1 MFCQTCNSPAVAG
14 ATFCGNCGGSTFSQ
28 QVQTLESTNSAP
40 RRNLAVIIMKSLAI
54 PSAGHLVSAFAWSHM
69 GSIRALESSWAS
81 TSHVLDYLVIA
92 AGVLYLVAHI
102 MDFKYAR
109 IVRGAWSWSL
119 ELTGVVLILAS
130 AVVTAVA
137 VHYSSF
143 SYFYSGSNFS
153 KGGSTA
159 TYFLQGTGI
168 LLFAIAVLLSG
179 LRSRKLN
186 K

>member
-28 QVQTLESTNSAP
+28 QLQTQVSVYAAP

-54 PSAGHLVSAFAWSHM
+54 PAAGHLVSTFAWSYM
-69 GSIRALESSWAS
+69 GRIRAFESTWAS
-81 TSHVLDYLVIA
+81 TSRTMDYLVIA

-102 MDFKYAR
+102 MDFKYSR

-130 AVVTAVA
+130 AVVTAAA
-137 VHYSSF
+137 VHY
-143 SYFYSGSNFS
+143 YSNGGSDFS

-179 LRSRKLN
+179 LRSRRLN